1 MTHISSINNPKG
13 KKINL
18 RPIKYEMK
26 KHIDAIM

>member
-1 MTHISSINNPKG
+1 MTNITSINSPKS

-26 KHIDAIM
+26 KHIDAIR